1 MTTETAFTG
10 KPLSKLNWLGDSY
23 WNSVG
28 AFMKDKLLTNT
39 AAEVEKDHCKPLR
52 SLKSDSKSGS
62 GETMGL
68 SQLRWDP
75 NPGS

>member
-1 MTTETAFTG
+1 MTTEAAFTG

-39 AAEVEKDHCKPLR
+39 EAEVEKDHWKPLR
-52 SLKSDSKSGS
+52 SLKSDSESDQGK
-62 GETMGL
+62 L
-68 SQLRWDP
+68 WD
-75 NPGS
+75 